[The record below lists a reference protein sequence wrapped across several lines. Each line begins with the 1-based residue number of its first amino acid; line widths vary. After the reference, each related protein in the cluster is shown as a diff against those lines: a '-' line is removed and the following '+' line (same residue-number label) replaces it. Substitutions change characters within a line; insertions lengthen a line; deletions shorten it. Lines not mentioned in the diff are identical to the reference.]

1 MRAPWT
7 EISALAKGVARGVV
21 QLTLY
26 QRDQT
31 GWLAFARI
39 SMGYPLY
46 IAAVGF
52 GFWIVTRARRR
63 LATPADGVS

>member
-1 MRAPWT
+1 L
-7 EISALAKGVARGVV
+7 ALFRHNA
-21 QLTLY
+21 
-26 QRDQT
+26 T

-63 LATPADGVS
+63 IAPPDETSD

>member
-1 MRAPWT
+1 VVF
-7 EISALAKGVARGVV
+7 LARGLV
-21 QLTLY
+21 QLTLF
-26 QRDQT
+26 RHNAT

-39 SMGYPLY
+39 AMGYPLY

-63 LATPADGVS
+63 LAPPPTAAPA

>member
-1 MRAPWT
+1 
-7 EISALAKGVARGVV
+7 V
-21 QLTLY
+21 QLALFD
-26 QRDQT
+26 RNAT

-39 SMGYPLY
+39 AMGYPLY

-63 LATPADGVS
+63 IAAAGESTVVVLEVDVVTVEIGEEPAD